1 MNTIIR
7 PKRKHIKPICEYLRL
22 HRVPFIIEVGLRRAG
37 RANVEVPQISIR
49 DLSKVHLARIRQ
61 FITN

>member
-22 HRVPFIIEVGLRRAG
+22 HRVPFIIEVGL
-37 RANVEVPQISIR
+37 QISIK